1 MLKLRLDTLSS
12 KELFK
17 DVLVRL
23 VNGEELTLNY
33 FELRSE
39 EVSIPFHEHPVEH
52 LVVVLEGKMEF
63 QFKDHKLSLG
73 ERDGLFLP
81 ARVPH
86 SARAIRAPI
95 RALEIC
101 TITKDEYYE
110 K

>member
-1 MLKLRLDTLSS
+1 MLKIHLDAFSS

-39 EVSIPFHEHPVEH
+39 EVAIAFHEHPVEH
-52 LVVVLEGKMEF
+52 LVIVLEGEIEF
-63 QFKDHKLSLG
+63 KFKDHNLSLG

-81 ARVPH
+81 ARILH
-86 SARAIRAPI
+86 AARVIRAPV

-101 TITKDEYYE
+101 TVAKDEYYE